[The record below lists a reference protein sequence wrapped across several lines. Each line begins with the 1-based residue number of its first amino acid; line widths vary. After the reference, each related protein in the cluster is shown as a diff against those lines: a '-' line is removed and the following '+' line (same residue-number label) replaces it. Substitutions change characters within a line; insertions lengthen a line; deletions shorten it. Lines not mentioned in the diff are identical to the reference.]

1 MSVSSICNKVFKIA
15 IDDYHISNSVDGKKT
30 NPFNDSLS
38 LEKIIYNKCWIDTVQ
53 WHLED
58 IIRKPNIE
66 PSEALKIKRRID
78 SSNQDRTDMVEEL
91 DDYFFKKY
99 SSENPRQEAILN
111 TETPAW
117 AVDRLSILSL
127 KIYHMKEEAERE
139 TATIDH
145 RKKCSFKLS
154 ILMEQK
160 SNLSMAIDQ
169 LFENISNGKV
179 RIATYK
185 QMKMY
190 NDESLNPE
198 LYSQND

>member
-1 MSVSSICNKVFKIA
+1 MIAKNCNEIFEKA
-15 IDDYHISNSVDGKKT
+15 IDDFHVTENVNTPMSNPYDEK
-30 NPFNDSLS
+30 S
-38 LEKIIYNKCWIDTVQ
+38 LENVMYEKCWIDTVQ

-91 DDYFFKKY
+91 DEYFFKKY
-99 SSENPRQEAILN
+99 SSENPNQDAILN

-127 KIYHMKEEAERE
+127 KIYHMKEEAERDSASE
-139 TATIDH
+139 DH
-145 RKKCSFKLS
+145 RKKCSLKLS
-154 ILMEQK
+154 VLMDQK
-160 SNLSMAIDQ
+160 SNLSRAIDQ

>member
-1 MSVSSICNKVFKIA
+1 MTVSSVCNKVFKIA

-30 NPFNDSLS
+30 NPFIDSSS

-78 SSNQDRTDMVEEL
+78 SSNQDRTDIVEEL

-99 SSENPRQEAILN
+99 FSETPKQEAILN

-117 AVDRLSILSL
+117 AIDRLSILSL
-127 KIYHMKEEAERE
+127 KIYHMKEEAERD
-139 TATIDH
+139 TASIDH

-169 LFENISNGKV
+169 LFDNISNGKV

>member
-1 MSVSSICNKVFKIA
+1 MSVSSICNKVFKAA
-15 IDDYHISNSVDGKKT
+15 IDDYHISNSVNEKNN
-30 NPFNDSLS
+30 NPFKDSSS

-91 DDYFFKKY
+91 DEYFFKKY
-99 SSENPRQEAILN
+99 SSENPNQDAILN

-127 KIYHMKEEAERE
+127 KIYHMKEEAERDSASE
-139 TATIDH
+139 DH
-145 RKKCSFKLS
+145 RKKCSLKLS
-154 ILMEQK
+154 VLMDQK
-160 SNLSMAIDQ
+160 SNLSTAIDQ

>member
-1 MSVSSICNKVFKIA
+1 MSVSSVCNKVFKIA

-30 NPFNDSLS
+30 NPFIDSSS

-78 SSNQDRTDMVEEL
+78 SSNQHRTDMVEEL

-99 SSENPRQEAILN
+99 SSQNPKQEAILN

-117 AVDRLSILSL
+117 AIDRLSILSL
-127 KIYHMKEEAERE
+127 KIYHMKEEAERD
-139 TATIDH
+139 TASIDH

-169 LFENISNGKV
+169 LFDNISNGKV

>member
-15 IDDYHISNSVDGKKT
+15 IDDYHISNSVDGKNN
-30 NPFNDSLS
+30 NPFNDSSS

-99 SSENPRQEAILN
+99 SSENPKQEAILN

-117 AVDRLSILSL
+117 AIDRLSILSL
-127 KIYHMKEEAERE
+127 KIYHMKEEAARD
-139 TATIDH
+139 TASIDH
-145 RKKCSFKLS
+145 RKKCSLKLS
-154 ILMEQK
+154 TLMEQK

-169 LFENISNGKV
+169 LFDNISNGKV

>member
-1 MSVSSICNKVFKIA
+1 MSVSSICNKVFKIV
-15 IDDYHISNSVDGKKT
+15 IDDYHISNSVDGNKN
-30 NPFNDSLS
+30 NPFKDSSS

-99 SSENPRQEAILN
+99 SSENPKQEAILN

-127 KIYHMKEEAERE
+127 KIYHMKEEAERD
-139 TATIDH
+139 TASKDH

-154 ILMEQK
+154 ILMKQK

-198 LYSQND
+198 LYSQNE

>member
-1 MSVSSICNKVFKIA
+1 MSVSSVCNKVFKIA
-15 IDDYHISNSVDGKKT
+15 IDDYHISNSVDGKNN
-30 NPFNDSLS
+30 NPFNDSSS

-78 SSNQDRTDMVEEL
+78 LSNQDRTDMVEEL